1 MSYQITLTNKT
12 ALTTVADGEINTTA
26 TDIALVGRG
35 ATNYGLLMNDNLVH
49 LLENFANP
57 TPPPNAI
64 KGQLWYDSSVNI
76 LKVHNGRDFVV
87 TNGTFIGQTAPT
99 GITAGGLWVD
109 TSTNQ
114 LYFNNGIENILAG
127 PIFTSAQGTSG
138 FVTRDV
144 LDIYQIQH
152 TIVLLYVGSVLLGI
166 FSKDAFTPAQTI
178 AGYSGSVSI
187 GFNASAFS
195 GIGFNVNAS
204 SASAIVDASGNLKY
218 AESFLST
225 TEDSS
230 TTGTLNI
237 QNTLPLV
244 LGDVGSEISVTNSL
258 FKISTNAIGQDFEI
272 ETLSGNAVESAIYVD
287 SQNSRVG
294 IFNNTPQQTLDINGT
309 VLIEGNLIVNG
320 TTTSTNTS
328 TIDLENL
335 TITMADTPNATDLTA
350 NGAGLIVKGA
360 TDHTWLWSNTVG
372 WNSSESINLATG
384 KSFTINGTPVL
395 TSTGLGPQIVNIPGT
410 LTGISVLGNVK
421 LNNLAMANNQISYS
435 NPAYVNGD
443 IVLVPKGTGTIN
455 VSNAKIVNVGTPL
468 ITDPGNYAAN
478 KNYVDTSLRSR
489 SLSATLEVTGFTNT
503 QISGVY
509 LSRLFPTNEHEN
521 GSICRTICTDM
532 AITGG
537 LTAGPGASPANP
549 MVLGNVYMIVNAG
562 NTDFTQCG
570 ASANTPGTVFV
581 ATAYGTGTGVA
592 NPVVREFALLSGVWT
607 YQGNS

>member
-49 LLENFANP
+49 MLENFANP

-64 KGQLWYDSSVNI
+64 KGQLWYDTTVNI
-76 LKVHNGRDFVV
+76 LKVHNGRDFIV

-99 GITAGGLWVD
+99 GIAAGGLWVN

-114 LYFNNGIENILAG
+114 LYFNNGIENVLAG
-127 PIFTSAQGTSG
+127 PIFTASQGTSG
-138 FVTRDV
+138 FVTRDI
-144 LDIYQIQH
+144 LDTYQIQH
-152 TIVLLYVGSVLLGI
+152 TIVLLYVGNVLLGI
-166 FSKDAFTPAQTI
+166 FSKDAFTPAETI
-178 AGYSGSVSI
+178 AGFSGNVSI
-187 GFNASAFS
+187 GFNASSYA

-204 SASAIVDASGNLKY
+204 SASALVDATGNLKY

-225 TEDSS
+225 TDDSS

-237 QNTLPLV
+237 QNSLPLV
-244 LGDVGSEISVTNSL
+244 LGDVGSEVRVTNDL

-272 ETLSGNAVESAIYVD
+272 STMSGNAVESAIYVD

-335 TITMADTPNATDLTA
+335 TITLADTPNATDNSA
-350 NGAGLIVKGA
+350 NGAGFIVKGT
-360 TDHTWLWSNTVG
+360 TDHTWLWSNTRG

-384 KSFTINGTPVL
+384 KNYAINGTPVI
-395 TSTGLGPQIVNIPGT
+395 TSTSLGPQIVNIPGT
-410 LTGISVLGNVK
+410 LTGISVLGNVS
-421 LNNLAMANNQISYS
+421 LNNLALAGNQISYS

-443 IVLVPKGTGTIN
+443 IVLVPKGTGTVNI
-455 VSNAKIVNVGTPL
+455 SGSKLVNVATPL
-468 ITDPGNYAAN
+468 ITDPGTHAAN
-478 KNYVDTSLRSR
+478 KTYVDTALRSR
-489 SLSATLEVTGFTNT
+489 TLSATLDVTGLTST
-503 QISGVY
+503 QISGIY
-509 LSRLFPTNEHEN
+509 LSRIFPTTEHEN
-521 GSICRTICTDM
+521 GTICRVVCTDM
-532 AITGG
+532 GVTGG
-537 LTAGPGASPANP
+537 LTAGPGAAPANP
-549 MVLGNVYMIVNAG
+549 LVLGNVYMIVSAG
-562 NTDFTQCG
+562 TTDFTQIG
-570 ASANTPGTVFV
+570 ASSNVPGTVFV
-581 ATAYGTGTGVA
+581 ATGTGTGTGTA